1 MPSRLENDVSG
12 LDEGL
17 MYESLSQTSYAVK
30 TDRLPGGHDSE
41 ALSNDRDMSGFTPSP
56 NSPVPN
62 SPSWAKVSLP
72 THVPSHKSTASPQ
85 PCPQPCPQ
93 PRPQP
98 CRVTNALLL
107 HQQALDPREAP
118 PKHGTVKSSIFNLVS
133 TIVGGGVLSLPYAFR
148 QTGFALGAVIL
159 GLVAIMSAY
168 SAHLL
173 VACGRRCNA
182 WVTNPTAL

>member
-1 MPSRLENDVSG
+1 MSLSHKPRMPSRRIVFLVGMIVRLYRMTGICRDSHHR
-12 LDEGL
+12 LIL
-17 MYESLSQTSYAVK
+17 QFQTHHHGPRCLY
-30 TDRLPGGHDSE
+30 P
-41 ALSNDRDMSGFTPSP
+41 
-56 NSPVPN
+56 
-62 SPSWAKVSLP
+62 
-72 THVPSHKSTASPQ
+72 HVPSHKSTASPQ

-118 PKHGTVKSSIFNLVS
+118 PKQGTVKSSIFNLVS